1 MKLNRWHLLP
11 AAALPLLL
19 SLSGCSLVERAPKSG
34 EIPPSDA
41 FVQVPEEEFPVFDDL
56 SDKQGL
62 LRAINESISYF
73 KEQSEKRAMYAI
85 GDKRFSAEHMVRSLE
100 EFSRLYSE
108 AKTPEQLARGLKKKF
123 ELYKSA
129 GSDGKGKVVYSSYYE
144 PVLQASPVKTDKFQH
159 PIYKRPPDL
168 IQVSLEAF
176 NHEKWKGEEIY
187 GRVENEKLVPY
198 FSRKDIDIDKA
209 LAGRGLELAWF
220 ERRFD
225 IMDLHIEGSARLHF
239 TDGREYRA
247 RFAGTNSLKFR
258 GPVTAMVEM
267 GLLSKDEVTHE
278 RAKKYLD
285 QNKDVEPWLLATNK
299 RYTFF
304 SVIPLTDPENGPLG
318 SMGRPLVGGRSIA
331 VDKKYAPLGALA
343 FLKAPLPRIDAD
355 GALLGVAPHARFA
368 MCQDTG
374 GAILGPGRV
383 DYFAGTGDKA
393 KTIATNT
400 WGPGELYLLVMKLP
414 D

>member
-1 MKLNRWHLLP
+1 MKLNRRRLVP

-19 SLSGCSLVERAPKSG
+19 AVAGCSLVERAPKYG
-34 EIPPSDA
+34 DLPPANA
-41 FVQVPEEEFPVFDDL
+41 FVQVSDDQFPVFDDL
-56 SDKQGL
+56 SDKQSL
-62 LRAINESISYF
+62 LRSLNESIAYF
-73 KEQSEKRAMYAI
+73 REQVDKRAMFPI
-85 GDKRFSAEHMVRSLE
+85 GDKRFSAEHMARSLE
-100 EFSRLYSE
+100 AFAKLYKD
-108 AKTPEQLARGLKKKF
+108 AKTPEELARGLKKNF
-123 ELYKSA
+123 ELYKSL

-144 PVLQASPVKTDKFQH
+144 PVLEASPVKAGKFQH

-168 IQVSLEAF
+168 IQVSLGAF
-176 NHEKWKGEEIY
+176 DPEKWRDDEIY

-220 ERRFD
+220 EHRFD
-225 IMDLHIEGSARLHF
+225 IMDLHVEGSARLHF
-239 TDGREYRA
+239 TDGREFRA
-247 RFAGTNSLKFR
+247 RFAGTNNLKFR

-267 GLLSKDEVTHE
+267 GLISRDEVSHE
-278 RAKKYLD
+278 RAKRYLD
-285 QNKDVEPWLLATNK
+285 QHKEMEPWLLATNK

-304 SVIPLTDPENGPLG
+304 SITPLTDPENGPLG
-318 SMGRPLVGGRSIA
+318 SMGKPLVGGRSIA

-355 GALLGVAPHARFA
+355 GTLLGVAPHARFA

-383 DYFAGTGDKA
+383 DYFAGTGAPAKA
-393 KTIATNT
+393 IATNT